1 MRNKLKS
8 YLLKSMHGII
18 TFLIHKDI
26 IYITA
31 VNGMDVLIA
40 QTVKNLPAM
49 QETRVQSLGWEDP
62 LEKGEATHS
71 VF

>member
-1 MRNKLKS
+1 MFMRNKLKS

-31 VNGMDVLIA
+31 VNGMF
-40 QTVKNLPAM
+40 
-49 QETRVQSLGWEDP
+49 S
-62 LEKGEATHS
+62 
-71 VF
+71 